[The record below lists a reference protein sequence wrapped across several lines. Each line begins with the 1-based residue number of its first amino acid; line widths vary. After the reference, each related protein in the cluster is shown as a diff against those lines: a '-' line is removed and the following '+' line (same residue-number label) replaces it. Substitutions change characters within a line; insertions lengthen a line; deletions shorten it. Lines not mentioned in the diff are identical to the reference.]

1 MHITDGYWIK
11 PHLIRP
17 DSSFEIFSILV
28 ILQRSLRLQVA
39 RRVTFNA
46 EGAPRGGEDLKP
58 QAVGAALGT
67 LTRDEARRTAANIA
81 KLPELLKRPQ
91 Y

>member
-1 MHITDGYWIK
+1 
-11 PHLIRP
+11 
-17 DSSFEIFSILV
+17 
-28 ILQRSLRLQVA
+28 
-39 RRVTFNA
+39 VTFNA
-46 EGAPRGGEDLKP
+46 EGAPRGAPDSKP
-58 QAVGAALGT
+58 QAVGAALGM